1 MGSKLVLF
9 FTAWFLSFAA
19 IASDGMVNISS
30 DFSVKE
36 TANRFENIIKNK
48 GLTLFTRI
56 DHSKNAAKIGKTLR
70 PTELVLFG
78 NPKIGTPLM
87 QCSQEVAIDLPQK
100 ALIWEDKSGDVWFSY
115 NAPNYLSKRH
125 NIEGCKALILKV
137 SNALK
142 KLGQAATKANDK

>member
-19 IASDGMVNISS
+19 VASDGVVNISS

-56 DHSKNAAKIGKTLR
+56 DHSKNAAKIDEALR

-87 QCSQEVAIDLPQK
+87 QCSQQVAIDLPQK
-100 ALIWEDKSGDVWFSY
+100 ALIWEDENGDVWFSY

-125 NIEGCKALILKV
+125 NIEGCEKVLKTIT
-137 SNALK
+137 NALG
-142 KLGQAATKANDK
+142 KLAIAASKAPK

>member
-19 IASDGMVNISS
+19 VASDGVVNISS

-48 GLTLFTRI
+48 GLTLFARI
-56 DHSKNAAKIGKTLR
+56 DHSKNAAKIGETLR

-87 QCSQEVAIDLPQK
+87 QCSQQVAIDLPQK
-100 ALIWEDKSGDVWFSY
+100 ALVWEDDSGDVWFSY

-125 NIEGCKALILKV
+125 EIEGCEKV
-137 SNALK
+137 LETITNALG
-142 KLGQAATKANDK
+142 KLAIAASKAPK